1 MVILSIPGHGIFVFF
16 RRQRRSLDRRG
27 YGGVS
32 QQHLGRGI
40 DCLKGRLTSN
50 AYGGIRQ
57 QFYHFAGSHPVTVCL
72 NNL

>member
-1 MVILSIPGHGIFVFF
+1 MDFLYFF
-16 RRQRRSLDRRG
+16 GDRVEVLEDG
-27 YGGVS
+27 VGGVS